1 MKCPSCQHIFA
12 VSLREIAQ
20 EMGRKSSPAK
30 AETARANGKRG
41 GRPKKTYETRVDPK
55 SEAVRARDNGVQVL
69 GGADTSA

>member
-41 GRPKKTYETRVDPK
+41 GRPKKTYEQRNNPK
-55 SEAVRARDNGVQVL
+55 SEAVRARNHGEQIQR
-69 GGADTSA
+69 